1 MSRNGSGIYNL
12 PSGQPVVTGTTISS
26 TTFNT
31 LTTDLANALT
41 TSIASDGQT
50 AMSANLPMGG
60 NKLTG
65 LGAATI
71 AGDAA
76 RYEQIGA
83 LALTQGVQP
92 AGSYAASGANS
103 DITSLLQSTITSST
117 TASAGGTSD
126 AIAASFTP
134 VITTQTALM
143 TLYVRAVSAN
153 TTTTPTF
160 TPNSGT
166 VSATVIVKGNG
177 LALVAGDI
185 AGIGHILCLQRDAVN
200 STWVLQNPAFAVS
213 AVLAKQIQSVAAS
226 VASSALTCTL
236 NPTSLDFRSPTLGSG
251 ATNSRIVASAISL
264 VVPSTAT
271 LGTVS
276 GVQSRLVLLALDNAG
291 VVELA
296 IINIA
301 GGTSLDET
309 GLIGT
314 TALSATAT
322 SAFVAYSTTARTNVT
337 FRVVGFVDSTQ
348 ATAGTWAT
356 APSTVQGTGGQ
367 ALAALSSLGYGQTWQ
382 NVTASRATGTTYYNT
397 SARPIYALV
406 CTGSSGASL
415 VVNGITSVAITAYST
430 LTFIVPPNTSYQI
443 SGTLNTGISWLE
455 LR

>member
-1 MSRNGSGIYNL
+1 MSRNGSGIYTL

-50 AMSANLPMGG
+50 AMSGNLPMGG

-65 LGAATI
+65 LAAATI

-83 LALTQGVQP
+83 LALSQGVQP
-92 AGSYAASGANS
+92 SGSYAASGANS
-103 DITSLLQSTITSST
+103 DITSLLPATLTSGITATATGTADAITSTFSPLIT
-117 TASAGGTSD
+117 VQSA
-126 AIAASFTP
+126 F
-134 VITTQTALM
+134 L
-143 TLYVRAVSAN
+143 TLYIRAASAN
-153 TTTTPTF
+153 TSTAPTF
-160 TPNSGT
+160 TPNSGSF
-166 VSATVIVKGNG
+166 SASAIVKGNNQP
-177 LALVAGDI
+177 LAIGDI
-185 AGIGHILCLQRDAVN
+185 AGVGHVLCLQRDNTN
-200 STWVLQNPAFAVS
+200 SNWVLQNPAFGVS
-213 AVLAKQIQSVAAS
+213 AVIVKQIQSVAAS

-236 NPTSLDFRSPTLGSG
+236 NSTSLDFRSTTLGSG
-251 ATNSRIVASAISL
+251 ATNARIVAAAISL

-276 GVQSRLVLLALDNAG
+276 GVQSRLVLLAIDNAG

-309 GLIGT
+309 ALIGT

-322 SAFVAYSTTARTNVT
+322 SAFVAYSTTARTNVA

-367 ALAALSSLGYGQTWQ
+367 ALAALNSLGYGQTWQ
-382 NVTASRATGTTYYNT
+382 NVTASRAAGTTYYNT
-397 SARPIYALV
+397 TSRPIYALV
-406 CTGSSGASL
+406 STGGTASSL
-415 VVNGITSVAITAYST
+415 IVNGITNAAIATFGAMA
-430 LTFIVPPNTSYQI
+430 FIVPPGTSYQI
-443 SGTLNTGISWLE
+443 SGSINSGNSWIE